1 LLKATSA
8 LKIVAAPSHWDAANE
23 AIALVKEQGVE
34 LDCEVVPIAPK
45 TAWDKNDSPKLYVRA
60 LTPEQ
65 EGPLPAF
72 IVHSS
77 GSTGFPKVSGMTD

>member
-8 LKIVAAPSHWDAANE
+8 LKIIAHPTLWDVASE
-23 AIALVKEQGVE
+23 AIAFVKEQGVPIN
-34 LDCEVVPIAPK
+34 CEVVPIAPRS
-45 TAWDKNDSPKLYVRA
+45 AWDKSDHPKPYVRA

-77 GSTGFPKVSGMTD
+77 GSTGFPKVC